1 MQVLILMRNYNQHD
15 VSWKNNLRG
24 CKQSRTLLHSVE
36 YNFLVQVLD
45 KPTRGDAL
53 LNLLLTNGNQFSK
66 EIEIGGSL
74 GCSDHALVEFV
85 IPRNVG
91 LSRSRVRTLNFRR
104 ANFQPFKEL
113 LVMKTVFRDKGT
125 EQICRFFK
133 NTFLGAQELSILQH
147 KKSGKG
153 GRRLAWLKKYI
164 QVKLRNKNEMCRQW
178 KQECVT
184 WEEYRDAIQMCRGGI
199 RKAKAQM

>member
-1 MQVLILMRNYNQHD
+1 MRNYNQHD

-74 GCSDHALVEFV
+74 GCSDLTLVEFV
-85 IPRNVG
+85 ISRNMG
-91 LSRSRVRTLNFRR
+91 LAKCGVMTLNFKRVNIR
-104 ANFQPFKEL
+104 LFKEL
-113 LVMKTVFRDKGT
+113 LDEV
-125 EQICRFFK
+125 
-133 NTFLGAQELSILQH
+133 S
-147 KKSGKG
+147 
-153 GRRLAWLKKYI
+153 
-164 QVKLRNKNEMCRQW
+164 
-178 KQECVT
+178 
-184 WEEYRDAIQMCRGGI
+184 
-199 RKAKAQM
+199 